1 MSFKISIQVDNNNN
15 PQKTLEN
22 AVRHLERAFIVNL
35 DYKEPVIY
43 KDVTY
48 HYTTIPCTIAITP
61 MFTFGTVEFKHFE
74 RDKKNREIMV
84 YENLKIPKYPLYGFM
99 RNAENSPTPQYCEQP
114 LVYCRVH
121 NDVRHN
127 LW

>member
-48 HYTTIPCTIAITP
+48 HYAIITP
-61 MFTFGTVEFKHFE
+61 KA
-74 RDKKNREIMV
+74 I
-84 YENLKIPKYPLYGFM
+84 
-99 RNAENSPTPQYCEQP
+99 
-114 LVYCRVH
+114 
-121 NDVRHN
+121 
-127 LW
+127 

>member
-48 HYTTIPCTIAITP
+48 HYAIITP
-61 MFTFGTVEFKHFE
+61 KAIGGRPQKLSNEQRQEIRTRFQNGETKTSLMNEFNVSHSLIS
-74 RDKKNREIMV
+74 NICRE
-84 YENLKIPKYPLYGFM
+84 
-99 RNAENSPTPQYCEQP
+99 
-114 LVYCRVH
+114 
-121 NDVRHN
+121 
-127 LW
+127 